1 MYDLPLRYSEW
12 LLANL
17 TVLNM
22 LKRRTCDRREDAL
35 PRNVVT
41 PSKIVR
47 HLMQLTNDDVEER
60 VLMHCHAP
68 VIGKVHQLNFESLVF
83 ATITA
88 YANNHNEYIV
98 S

>member
-1 MYDLPLRYSEW
+1 MLQDRDSISTILCLHMYDRLLRYSEK

-47 HLMQLTNDDVEER
+47 HLMQLPSDDVEER
-60 VLMHCHAP
+60 AHMRCQLRSL
-68 VIGKVHQLNFESLVF
+68 GK
-83 ATITA
+83 
-88 YANNHNEYIV
+88 YI